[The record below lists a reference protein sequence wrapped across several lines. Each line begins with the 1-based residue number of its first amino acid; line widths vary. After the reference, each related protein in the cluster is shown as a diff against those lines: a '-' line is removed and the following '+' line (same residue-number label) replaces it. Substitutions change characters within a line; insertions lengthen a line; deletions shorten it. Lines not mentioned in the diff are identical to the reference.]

1 MKKMRMMQ
9 MMQTMVDQQGMMAAP
24 KVANAAPRK

>member
-1 MKKMRMMQ
+1 MKKMR